1 SAMLAWT
8 CVEWLRNG
16 KPSVLGAISGA
27 VAGFVG
33 VTPAAGFVTP
43 MSAIII
49 GLAVGVGCYLMV
61 AEIKHLFGYDD
72 TLDVFG
78 IHGFGGTLGAIL
90 TGVFATSQINP
101 IFKDA
106 SGNPLPVG
114 LLEGNSA
121 QVLNQLAG
129 IGIAIAFAAIGSFV
143 ILKVVDLLIGV
154 RVSETAELEGLDASQ
169 HGESGYVFIEDAPSG
184 FSLAE
189 FAKTESAIPTELAL
203 ESK

>member
-1 SAMLAWT
+1 MAEKWQT
-8 CVEWLRNG
+8 VGFGRDF
-16 KPSVLGAISGA
+16 GA
-27 VAGFVG
+27 VAGLVG

-61 AEIKHLFGYDD
+61 AEIKRLFGYDD

-78 IHGFGGTLGAIL
+78 IHGFGGTLGAIM
-90 TGVFATSQINP
+90 TGIFATSEINP

-106 SGNPLPVG
+106 SGNALPVG
-114 LLEGNSA
+114 LLEGNPS

-129 IGIAIAFAAIGSFV
+129 IGIAIAFAAIGSFI

-169 HGESGYVFIEDAPSG
+169 HGETGYAFADVSENSLEPNIIETDG
-184 FSLAE
+184 I
-189 FAKTESAIPTELAL
+189 IPTELAL
-203 ESK
+203 GSK